1 MGQLHALE
9 EEEEEEDPEWV
20 DFDPK
25 KESGNFFGRSIPNE
39 TELRD

>member
-1 MGQLHALE
+1 MSLE

-25 KESGNFFGRSIPNE
+25 KETGSFFGRKI
-39 TELRD
+39 